1 MSNLTKTQQLILEF
15 FVSEFTKINNTKN
28 NSNEVFTLKSIDDA
42 NNKKENMIESY
53 RVKSRYVL
61 NQLEAQFY
69 EDMDKFNNEFGSRL
83 TSIDGYYFNGMYKK
97 RVSDVFEYADEFI
110 HSNIKF
116 DPDCCRAHVT
126 IYNTNAPLS
135 NKSETYNHANGYEFI
150 DVCVIMSFNK
160 VTNKV
165 EVGGEEVVF
174 YEPVKL
180 VWEYDQDSL
189 SDLVQKSQ
197 KFQQRLIGLAN
208 KSKQQL

>member
-1 MSNLTKTQQLILEF
+1 MSNLTNHQQLILEF
-15 FVSEFTKINNTKN
+15 FVSEFTKINNTKD

-42 NNKKENMIESY
+42 NDKKQNMIESY

-61 NQLEAQFY
+61 KKLEAQFY

-83 TSIDGYYFNGMYKK
+83 TAIDGYYFNGVYRK
-97 RVSDVFEYADEFI
+97 RVCDMFEYADEFI
-110 HSNIKF
+110 HSDIK
-116 DPDCCRAHVT
+116 HVT
-126 IYNTNAPLS
+126 IYNPNAPLS

-150 DVCVIMSFNK
+150 DVCVRMSFNK

-180 VWEYDQDSL
+180 VWEHEHDSL